1 LKEKTVNTKENSS
14 AAFQDL
20 PVPVKLKL
28 AALWTSMMFCYIYG
42 DIFTLQEPGHIEKLT
57 AGTLWNGGPLT
68 QGLLLSF
75 AIGMA
80 IPSLMVFLS
89 LVLKPA
95 VNRWANIVLGCLVAV
110 GPLLTLS
117 GAWHYYIFLGVI
129 EIVLSLLIVWY
140 AWKWP
145 RQK

>member
-1 LKEKTVNTKENSS
+1 MEIIMNTTPHSS
-14 AAFQDL
+14 AALQDL
-20 PVPVKLKL
+20 HVPVKLKL
-28 AALWTSMMFCYIYG
+28 AALWISMMFCYIYG

-89 LVLKPA
+89 LVLKPV
-95 VNRWANIVLGCLVAV
+95 VNRWTNIVLACLVAV
-110 GPLLTLS
+110 GPVLTMP
-117 GAWHYYIFLGVI
+117 GAWHYYIFLGAI
-129 EIVLSLLIVWY
+129 EIVLSLSIVWY

-145 RQK
+145 RQQ